1 MRITSDDE
9 KRIMIKILKA
19 LKVPEEHAKIVADVT
34 LDADLKGFSSHGI
47 GRFPQ
52 YVKGIKHG
60 NIKTKGKIEIE
71 KETSST
77 ALINGN
83 HLLGHF
89 VTYKGTEI
97 AIKKAKRTGV
107 GLVGIHDSNH
117 FGIAGYYSD
126 MAIKEDMIGI
136 VMANTEP
143 AVAPLGGKEPI
154 LGTNPIA
161 ISIPSNKYYVSVDM
175 ATSASAR
182 GKLLEAAR
190 KGENI
195 PEGIALDSD
204 GNPTTDP
211 KKALEGSILPF
222 GGHKGYALSLMV
234 EILAGPLVKAAIG
247 REVKGT
253 VNPYEKCTKG
263 DLILAIN
270 PSNFVNIKEFKEQV
284 DKFVEEVKSTG
295 KVLIPGDIEK
305 MNMKKNLEEGIYID
319 KELLEEFKKIE
330 KELNLDLNL
339 EG

>member
-9 KRIMIKILKA
+9 KRIIIKILKA
-19 LKVPEEHAKIVADVT
+19 LKVSDEHAKVVADVT
-34 LDADLKGFSSHGI
+34 VDADLKGFSSHGI

-52 YVKGIKHG
+52 YIKGIKHG
-60 NIKTKGKIEIE
+60 NIKTKGNIEIE
-71 KETSST
+71 EETSST

-83 HLLGHF
+83 HLLGHY
-89 VTYKGTEI
+89 VTYNGMKI
-97 AIKKAKRTGV
+97 AIKKAEKTGV
-107 GLVGIHDSNH
+107 GLVGIHNSNH

-126 MAIKEDMIGI
+126 IATKNDMIGI

-161 ISIPSNKYYVSVDM
+161 IGIPSNKYYISVDM

-190 KGENI
+190 KGEKL
-195 PEGIALDSD
+195 PEGIALDAD

-211 KKALEGSILPF
+211 KKALKGSILPF
-222 GGHKGYALSLMV
+222 GGHKGYALSLMI

-263 DLILAIN
+263 DLLLVID
-270 PSNFVNIKEFKEQV
+270 PSKFVNIQEFKEQV
-284 DKFVEEVKSTG
+284 DKFIEEIKSTG
-295 KVLIPGDIEK
+295 NVLIPGDIEK
-305 MNMKKNLEEGIYID
+305 MNMKKNMEEGIYLD
-319 KELLEEFKKIE
+319 KELIKEFKKIE